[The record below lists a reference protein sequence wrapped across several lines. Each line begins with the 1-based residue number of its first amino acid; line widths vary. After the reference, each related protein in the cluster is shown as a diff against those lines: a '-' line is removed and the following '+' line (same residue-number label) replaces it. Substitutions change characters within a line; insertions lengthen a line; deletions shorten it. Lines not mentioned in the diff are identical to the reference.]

1 MNATLFRGGTSV
13 LVGSIIPFAGM
24 VTSNNMGEEYV
35 SPVEEFGWMVCDG
48 RKLEAHEYPEL
59 FSVLGTL
66 YGGKISSNDTT
77 PDYFH
82 IPDLRGM
89 FLRGI
94 GNDEAST
101 EARTKASGGKENG
114 VGSTQGFAV
123 QKHVHVYTSPIEGSV
138 SPGILAVVPVDNLS
152 NPQDTTGAPTESSIQ
167 GKVKVSE
174 YETRPTNIF
183 VHYLIKYRY

>member
-1 MNATLFRGGTSV
+1 MNTAYFGGKTSV
-13 LVGSIIPFAGM
+13 PVGSIIPFAGE
-24 VTSNNMGEEYV
+24 VTPKNTGEEYT
-35 SPVEEFGWMVCDG
+35 SPVEELGWMVCDG
-48 RKLEAHEYPEL
+48 RELETHEYPEL
-59 FSVLGTL
+59 FSALGTL
-66 YGGKISSNDTT
+66 YGGKLTSGDNFS
-77 PDYFH
+77 YFN

-101 EARTKASGGKENG
+101 ESRTKASGGKDNC

-123 QKHVHVYTSPIEGSV
+123 QKHVHVYTSPIAGTV
-138 SPGILAVVPVDNLS
+138 SPGVLAAVPVDNS
-152 NPQDTTGAPTESSIQ
+152 TNPKDTTEAPTESVMQ
-167 GKVKVSE
+167 GKVQVSE